1 MGRPRKAIRF
11 NWVGKSLAMYENG
24 EYAGSLGQDFLIEL
38 FRQRREEGLRKVKTG
53 VIAKVTPDK
62 PLDTFP

>member
-1 MGRPRKAIRF
+1 MGRPRKNIRF

-38 FRQRREEGLRKVKTG
+38 FRQRRDMSLRKVERVVK
-53 VIAKVTPDK
+53 AKVTDDK
-62 PLDTFP
+62 HSDTFP